1 MNKQELHD
9 FIAKQQPNICQ
20 VVAVK
25 NGETVYSDTWNDY
38 TKDDCVHV
46 MSVTKSIMA
55 LLIGIAIDKGQ
66 IHSVDDKVLD
76 YFPEYKVK
84 RGEKTIYEVTIR
96 HLITMRAP
104 YKGKGDPWSKVCS
117 SENWTYTSLDFL
129 GGKKGLTDEFKYSS
143 VCLHILSGIL
153 YKATKMKPVDFA
165 NEYLFEPLG
174 IKKHK
179 TYIAKSAEEHR
190 EFTISKLPKENVWF
204 SDRQEL
210 GTPGYGLCFCAE
222 DMAKIGVLCLNNGK
236 FAGKQIVSSAWIEEM
251 TKPRTV
257 EGKHFRGM
265 AYGYLWWIVDR
276 DKKIY
281 AAIGNSGN
289 VIYVNP
295 EKNLVVAVASYFKP
309 TIFDRVDFIREYI
322 EPFAC
327 GEIAHRLFGK
337 SSESLL

>member
-1 MNKQELHD
+1 MNRQELHD
-9 FIAKQQPNICQ
+9 LITRQQPNICQ
-20 VVAVK
+20 MVVVK
-25 NGETVYSDTWNDY
+25 DGETVYSDTWNDY
-38 TKDDCVHV
+38 KKDDCVHV

-84 RGEKTIYEVTIR
+84 RGEKTIYEVTIK

-236 FAGKQIVSSAWIEEM
+236 YDGRQIVSSAWIEEM
-251 TKPRTV
+251 TRAKTV

-276 DKKIY
+276 NKKIY

-295 EKNLVVAVASYFKP
+295 KKNLVVAVASYFKP

-327 GEIAHRLFGK
+327 DK
-337 SSESLL
+337 SVTK

>member
-9 FIAKQQPNICQ
+9 FIARQQPNICQ
-20 VVAVK
+20 MVAVK
-25 NGETVYSDTWNDY
+25 DGETVYSDTWNDY

-153 YKATKMKPVDFA
+153 YRATKMKPVDFA

-204 SDRQEL
+204 SDRQGL

-236 FAGKQIVSSAWIEEM
+236 YDGRQIVSSSWIEEM
-251 TKPRTV
+251 TRAKTV

-276 DKKIY
+276 NKKIY

-295 EKNLVVAVASYFKP
+295 KKNLVVAVASYFKP

-327 GEIAHRLFGK
+327 DK
-337 SSESLL
+337 SVTK